1 VRGLERMLIALVHTR
16 PSPPWT
22 IRQLI
27 LAFESLGVS
36 TRYVR
41 PEQISLMIERGG
53 GIKVFLGSP
62 STQFEFDAIILRDL
76 GFATTIETFLRRV
89 DLFEIINMSGTPVI
103 NPARALVTAR
113 DKLLSLA
120 ILAKHGIPVPQT
132 ASVEDPNVAMRIA
145 QEWKDVV
152 IKPLIGSMG
161 FGSTR
166 ARDPDVV
173 YVISRTLTELGQ
185 PTYIQRYV
193 EKPNRDIRAFVVGDR
208 LVAAY
213 YRVSSQGWKTNI
225 AQGARAQPMTRIDP
239 ELEEL
244 AVRATKVLGLHYSG
258 VDIAESPDGYI
269 VLEVNASPNWRGL
282 SIATGINPATHIA
295 RYVYELVKK

>member
-1 VRGLERMLIALVHTR
+1 MLIALVHTR

-27 LAFESLGVS
+27 LAFESLGAS
-36 TRYVR
+36 TKYVR
-41 PEQISLMIERGG
+41 PEQISLMIGSDG
-53 GIKVFLGSP
+53 GIKLFLGSP
-62 STQFEFDAIILRDL
+62 SMPLEVDAIVLRDL

-89 DLFEIINMSGTPVI
+89 DVFEIASMSGIPVV

-120 ILAKHGIPVPQT
+120 ILAKHGIPVPPT
-132 ASVEDPNVAMRIA
+132 ASVEDPNIAMRIA
-145 QEWKDVV
+145 QEWSDVV
-152 IKPLIGSMG
+152 IKPLVGSMG

-185 PTYIQRYV
+185 PTYIQRYI
-193 EKPNRDIRAFVVGDR
+193 EKPNRDIRAFVVGDQ

-213 YRVSSQGWKTNI
+213 YRVSAQGWKTNI
-225 AQGARAQPMTRIDP
+225 AQGARAQPMSSVDP

-244 AVRATKVLGLHYSG
+244 AIKATKVLGLHYSG
-258 VDIAESPDGYI
+258 VDIAESRDGYT

-282 SIATGINPATHIA
+282 SIATGINPAIHIA
-295 RYVYELVKK
+295 RYVYDLVRR